1 AIYLPTEN
9 HQRNVYVA
17 FVEAYI
23 KSRGRRG
30 LLDYYAPK
38 LTGVTGY
45 DDGTVR
51 KIVRKLVNSGF
62 VKIVEHN
69 FFSPTLRVKKKSLSD
84 NEFVEILTE
93 YSAFI
98 LKKNQYRD
106 WWG

>member
-1 AIYLPTEN
+1 
-9 HQRNVYVA
+9 VYVA

-51 KIVRKLVNSGF
+51 KIVRKLVHSGF
-62 VKIVEHN
+62 VKVEDM
-69 FFSPTLRVKKKSLSD
+69 FFSPTLRVKKESLSD
-84 NEFVEILTE
+84 SEFVEILTE

>member
-1 AIYLPTEN
+1 
-9 HQRNVYVA
+9 
-17 FVEAYI
+17 
-23 KSRGRRG
+23 
-30 LLDYYAPK
+30 
-38 LTGVTGY
+38 
-45 DDGTVR
+45 
-51 KIVRKLVNSGF
+51 VRKLVHSGF
-62 VKIVEHN
+62 VKIEDM